1 MYNVRIDL
9 SVYLTIY
16 LSIQSNPYHVHKHR
30 NLWSDLHEQH
40 ECLEFQENP
49 PLLMAIAPKSG
60 QLFPG
65 WWSQPLWKIWKSNA
79 IIVPNIWKVIKAM
92 FQSPPTSWSL
102 LTDTP
107 FPQLPPTCAAS
118 RICFMES
125 CASSAEK
132 DANFL
137 EVSRNDGLW
146 WCPSLLAKLVQ
157 ITPISLWFM
166 ADIIKN

>member
-40 ECLEFQENP
+40 ECLGFQENP

-102 LTDTP
+102 LTDTRSLS
-107 FPQLPPTCAAS
+107 FPRHVLRLGFASWSPAPAAP
-118 RICFMES
+118 
-125 CASSAEK
+125 K
-132 DANFL
+132 
-137 EVSRNDGLW
+137 
-146 WCPSLLAKLVQ
+146 K
-157 ITPISLWFM
+157 TPISWRFHETT
-166 ADIIKN
+166 ASGGAPVC